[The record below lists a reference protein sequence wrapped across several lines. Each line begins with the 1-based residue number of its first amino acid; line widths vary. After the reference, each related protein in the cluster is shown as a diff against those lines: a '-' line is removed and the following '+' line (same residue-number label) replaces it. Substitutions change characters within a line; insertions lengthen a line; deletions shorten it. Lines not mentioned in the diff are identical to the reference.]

1 MNLNQNIKV
10 KDALRRGQNRI
21 NYVCVSVAI
30 VFLAVVPL
38 FLVFVFRNDQNNIVL
53 ITGGISSVLIGIFFP
68 FYWWLKET
76 VRYKIWAGKNVKDI
90 HRFYEEAL
98 SKKYITEHKFL
109 KKFELK
115 SNKQKEELKRF
126 FNDRLDKKREI
137 IRDINADIARETV
150 FKSNNMVSII
160 IWIVLMIG
168 AVYLKYTESVNDRMV
183 YFTIVAGAVLI
194 AYELYKMFKY
204 KYILKINKEYI
215 SYKDNKEKIFWK
227 DIQFFNIVRAGQYK
241 PGELNIIT
249 SNESYSLALEGIVNN
264 RLNKVLDVLN
274 ENKHRFE
281 INNFEA

>member
-109 KKFELK
+109 KKFEMNR
-115 SNKQKEELKRF
+115 S
-126 FNDRLDKKREI
+126 
-137 IRDINADIARETV
+137 IRKFHIKHTLTQG
-150 FKSNNMVSII
+150 F
-160 IWIVLMIG
+160 
-168 AVYLKYTESVNDRMV
+168 VN
-183 YFTIVAGAVLI
+183 FP
-194 AYELYKMFKY
+194 
-204 KYILKINKEYI
+204 KISGFAWGFPIE
-215 SYKDNKEKIFWK
+215 
-227 DIQFFNIVRAGQYK
+227 
-241 PGELNIIT
+241 
-249 SNESYSLALEGIVNN
+249 
-264 RLNKVLDVLN
+264 
-274 ENKHRFE
+274 
-281 INNFEA
+281 